1 MRTCL
6 YLKGHSASVLCCL
19 SVLEFHTRH
28 EVSDFTM
35 HSGAPHKL
43 VNLHCFVRQSVLV
56 PKGTSWCV
64 YVHLEIYVQVL
75 QSLFK
80 TRLSIFFWSSNSEMH
95 LILLSYSLTAAFL
108 IKSQHFAN
116 LTLISAQADFKHTFL
131 KPFKFFMST
140 LILNNAPG
148 LRVPCTIYSISSLR
162 FSSKSEQTWCN
173 RTGLTRAK
181 PNVVTRPTSWHQ
193 VSAPLCI
200 TAIYILK
207 LQCSKEPR
215 WEKEFQR
222 FNSLTEEYRAN
233 FHLFFFHFLSHLL
246 HQVPAR
252 VLLLAPLMCG
262 VIICCLRNGCHTYCN
277 LHFHTLWVYCNS
289 S

>member
-6 YLKGHSASVLCCL
+6 YLKGHSAFVLCCL

-56 PKGTSWCV
+56 RKGTSWCV

-80 TRLSIFFWSSNSEMH
+80 TRLSIFFSNSEMH

-140 LILNNAPG
+140 LILIMHQAWGFLIQSTALVLSDSLPNPSKLGVTELGWLEPNPMWWH
-148 LRVPCTIYSISSLR
+148 VPQAGTKYLHR
-162 FSSKSEQTWCN
+162 
-173 RTGLTRAK
+173 
-181 PNVVTRPTSWHQ
+181 
-193 VSAPLCI
+193 SA
-200 TAIYILK
+200 
-207 LQCSKEPR
+207 LQP
-215 WEKEFQR
+215 FI
-222 FNSLTEEYRAN
+222 F
-233 FHLFFFHFLSHLL
+233 
-246 HQVPAR
+246 
-252 VLLLAPLMCG
+252 
-262 VIICCLRNGCHTYCN
+262 
-277 LHFHTLWVYCNS
+277 
-289 S
+289 